1 MRKGIGLMDQESTIG
16 LHGSLDQQRSK
27 LLLYVLCVLYLCSL
41 AGGQPIGQSL
51 IALVPDFA
59 LLIAIRYTLFR
70 RRLRLGK
77 ALVGIGILID
87 WGFTA
92 FFLLHPAFTL
102 FDQVLAVI
110 QSVTWALFGW
120 FSFRMEP
127 FEDQRTVTQES
138 SSQLSDR

>member
-1 MRKGIGLMDQESTIG
+1 MEDAMTDQASATGLQESI
-16 LHGSLDQQRSK
+16 DQRRSTQ
-27 LLLYVLCVLYLCSL
+27 LFYVLPVLYLCSL

-59 LLIAIRYTLFR
+59 LLIAIRYALFR

-92 FFLLHPAFTL
+92 FFLSHPAFTH

-120 FSFRMEP
+120 ISFRMKP
-127 FEDQRTVTQES
+127 SDDQRTDIQDS

>member
-1 MRKGIGLMDQESTIG
+1 MEGNRRCNQLF
-16 LHGSLDQQRSK
+16 
-27 LLLYVLCVLYLCSL
+27 YVLWVLYLCSL

-59 LLIAIRYTLFR
+59 LLLAIRYTLFR
-70 RRLRLGK
+70 NRHRLGRV
-77 ALVGIGILID
+77 LVGIGILID

-92 FFLLHPAFTL
+92 FFLSSPAFTS
-102 FDQVLAVI
+102 FDKGLALI

-120 FSFRMEP
+120 YSFRMKP
-127 FEDQRTVTQES
+127 SDDQRTDTQET

>member
-1 MRKGIGLMDQESTIG
+1 MTDQASTTGLQESI
-16 LHGSLDQQRSK
+16 DQRRSTQ
-27 LLLYVLCVLYLCSL
+27 LFYVLPVLYLCSL
-41 AGGQPIGQSL
+41 GGGQPFGQSL

-70 RRLRLGK
+70 GRLRLGK
-77 ALVGIGILID
+77 ALVGVGIVID

-92 FFLLHPAFTL
+92 FFLSHPAFTH

-110 QSVTWALFGW
+110 QSVSWALFGW
-120 FSFRMEP
+120 FSFRMKP
-127 FEDQRTVTQES
+127 TDDQRTVTQES

>member
-1 MRKGIGLMDQESTIG
+1 MGAFF
-16 LHGSLDQQRSK
+16 QQRSNQLFY
-27 LLLYVLCVLYLCSL
+27 LLCFLYLCSL

-51 IALVPDFA
+51 IALVPDLG
-59 LLIAIRYTLFR
+59 LLMAIRYTLFR

-77 ALVGIGILID
+77 GLVGIGILID

-92 FFLLHPAFTL
+92 FFLSHPAFTL
-102 FDQVLAVI
+102 FDRVLAVI

-120 FSFRMEP
+120 VSFRMKP
-127 FEDQRTVTQES
+127 SEDQRTVTQDN